1 MICAVVRRES
11 LIVQV
16 AGIEEGKS
24 MSFILLAFCLLDRVT
39 IVVVLLIALRKDL
52 YRRC

>member
-1 MICAVVRRES
+1 MIRTIVRRES

-24 MSFILLAFCLLDRVT
+24 ISFILLAFCSLDRVT
-39 IVVVLLIALRKDL
+39 IVVVPLIAL
-52 YRRC
+52 